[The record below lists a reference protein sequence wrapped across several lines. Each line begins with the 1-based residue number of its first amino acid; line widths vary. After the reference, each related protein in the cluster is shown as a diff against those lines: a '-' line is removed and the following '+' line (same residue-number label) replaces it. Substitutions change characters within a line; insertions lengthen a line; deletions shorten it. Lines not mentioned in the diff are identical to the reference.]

1 MATSKRRIVDQ
12 RLIGMHDLRETPLYK
27 EAEAL
32 FQQVLRPG
40 SGRPTSAVDIMVR
53 LPGKKVACALVVIDG
68 GRYPVAAACRVLGV
82 ARSNIARRRARGAH
96 LRDAR
101 GHGLIFRLRSG
112 QVLCR
117 YAEA

>member
-1 MATSKRRIVDQ
+1 
-12 RLIGMHDLRETPLYK
+12 
-27 EAEAL
+27 
-32 FQQVLRPG
+32 
-40 SGRPTSAVDIMVR
+40 
-53 LPGKKVACALVVIDG
+53 
-68 GRYPVAAACRVLGV
+68 VAAACRVLGV